1 VDEPETPTAS
11 AWLSADVMAA
21 LARLETLDGL
31 DTASHVAVFELV
43 QAELAAA
50 LADIDMPPGGG
61 PAAAEPEGPVPGTSV
76 PGNPVPGNPARFDR
90 RPVPGR
96 PPR

>member
-1 VDEPETPTAS
+1 
-11 AWLSADVMAA
+11 MAA
-21 LARLETLDGL
+21 LARLDTLDGL
-31 DTASHVAVFELV
+31 DTASHIAVFELV

-50 LADIDMPPGGG
+50 LADIDMPPGGVS
-61 PAAAEPEGPVPGTSV
+61 AAELERPVPGGFA
-76 PGNPVPGNPARFDR
+76 PGSPVPGNSARFDR

>member
-1 VDEPETPTAS
+1 VDEATGPAAS
-11 AWLSADVMAA
+11 EQLGTDVTAA

-31 DTASHVAVFELV
+31 DPADHVAVFELV

-50 LADIDMPPGGG
+50 LADIGMPPGSGG
-61 PAAAEPEGPVPGTSV
+61 GRGPQAGQGAAAGFE
-76 PGNPVPGNPARFDR
+76 R
-90 RPVPGR
+90 RPVPGQ

>member
-1 VDEPETPTAS
+1 LGT
-11 AWLSADVMAA
+11 DVTAA
-21 LARLETLDGL
+21 LARLQTLDGL
-31 DTASHVAVFELV
+31 DTADHVAVFELV

-50 LADIDMPPGGG
+50 LADIDMPSGSGGSRGPQPGPG
-61 PAAAEPEGPVPGTSV
+61 AAAAAATG
-76 PGNPVPGNPARFDR
+76 FDR